1 MAITLNNLQPSTRD
15 RAAIDNGYLYKDVRI
30 DLRLEKKASL
40 ELYGESQPG
49 DLDELLDGEAIV
61 NSVKNILTTTPG
73 EKLLNPTLG
82 LDFRSFLFEPISLT
96 TSYFIA
102 QNVYENLGLQEP
114 RVDLQGVTVEGFPED
129 NEYRIEIRYS
139 IPNLNIY
146 NLSLNAALN
155 KDGYVLV

>member
-1 MAITLNNLQPSTRD
+1 MAINLTDFRPTTLDQAS
-15 RAAIDNGYLYKDVRI
+15 IDGGYLYKDIRI
-30 DLRLEKKASL
+30 DLEFEKKTSQ
-40 ELYGESQPG
+40 ELYGSSQPG
-49 DLDELLDGEAIV
+49 DLDELTDGRAIV

-82 LDFRSFLFEPISLT
+82 LDFRSFLFEPISIT

-102 QNVYENLGLQEP
+102 QNVYENLGIQEP
-114 RVDLQGVTVEGFPED
+114 RVDLEGVTVEGFPED

-155 KDGYVLV
+155 KDGYILV